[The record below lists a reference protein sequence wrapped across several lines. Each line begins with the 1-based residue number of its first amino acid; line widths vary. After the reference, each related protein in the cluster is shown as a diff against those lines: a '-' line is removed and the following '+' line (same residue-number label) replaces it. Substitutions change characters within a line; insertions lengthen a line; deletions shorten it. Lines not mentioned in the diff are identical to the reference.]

1 MTGNDRPAV
10 RISEEMRRRVGVYG
24 VTGAIG
30 ATAFALL
37 TALSLAG
44 FGPVAGPEVPFWAL
58 VGLYAAT
65 EAAVIHIA
73 IRKETHS
80 FSLTEVPLVVG
91 AFTLAPVSVVLAQ
104 VLGAGV
110 VLLLIRRQAPLKLLF
125 NILSF
130 ALATT
135 VGLTVFHLLTDP
147 SQGIG
152 PRSLFAAYAAAVTT
166 DLVTALCVEI
176 VIRVSTGEP
185 MNLRLRSTSAIGF
198 TLLNATLGIAVIVD
212 WVGHVGG
219 LWMPLLMGIGLYA
232 GYRLWT
238 RERHR
243 QERLADLQ
251 GTSHE
256 IQGSLGSEGMEA
268 AIVREVRRLFGA
280 HTVELILPLQ
290 GGDEVRRV
298 QMIGDAAITSR
309 VHAERDLAPSW
320 RDLLRGDAGALLQV
334 AGADL
339 DGGGRPDAGRHS
351 VLAAPVPVT
360 ERTRGLLALVDRE
373 AKVGAWPADELPL
386 LETLGNQIAVT
397 LRNAQLLENV
407 EARAAENEYL
417 ARHDTLTGLP
427 NRDWLRQLI
436 DDALRREATAPAAVL
451 VAELTGFRELVETLG
466 HDNADQVLR
475 AVAKRLVA
483 HAGPDRL
490 VGRLDG
496 HDLAVVIPGP
506 ASAAQVRDQ
515 ARSLVDALHEPFP
528 VDDLLLG
535 LTIRV
540 GLALTGAEERVDAR
554 TLLRRAEIAI
564 RTAETDDE
572 EIAEY
577 DPVRDAGSPVRMSL
591 VGELRRALDERE
603 LTVLYQPKVSLAT
616 RRIVGAEALIRWMH
630 PTRGMIP
637 PDEFIPVAERS
648 NVLRPMTL
656 FVLELA
662 LARCEAW
669 RAGGGAQ
676 GVAVNLSV
684 RNLLDSRI
692 VDDVDRLIRR
702 SEVPPEALTLEITES
717 AAMLDPARARAVM
730 TELRGL
736 GVRLAIDDFG
746 AGYASLAYLKQLPAN
761 ELKIDKAFMHAID
774 RDPRDR
780 AIVKSSIDLAHDLG
794 LKVVAEGVETQAAM
808 DLLAELGADLVQG
821 WHLGRPMSA
830 EAFDDALRGDRMQRG
845 ASVA

>member
-1 MTGNDRPAV
+1 MEEHRPAV
-10 RISEEMRRRVGVYG
+10 RISDEVRRRVGVY
-24 VTGAIG
+24 
-30 ATAFALL
+30 
-37 TALSLAG
+37 ALSLG
-44 FGPVAGPEVPFWAL
+44 L
-58 VGLYAAT
+58 VGAALAILWLLEVAQHAPPARPLLFPVLIVLYALA
-65 EAAVIHIA
+65 EAAVVHVA
-73 IRKETHS
+73 VRKETHS
-80 FSLTEVPLVVG
+80 FALSEVPLIIG
-91 AFTLAPVSVVLAQ
+91 AFTLAPPLVVLAQ
-104 VLGAGV
+104 TIGSGL
-110 VLLLIRRQAPLKLLF
+110 VLLIVRRQTPTKLGF
-125 NILSF
+125 NLAAF
-130 ALATT
+130 AVSTAAGLA
-135 VGLTVFHLLTDP
+135 VFHAIADHGDP
-147 SQGIG
+147 LALQSI
-152 PRSLFAAYAAAVTT
+152 FAAFAAALTT
-166 DLVTALCVEI
+166 DLVSALCVEL
-176 VIRVSTGEP
+176 VIRITTGEP
-185 MNLRLRSTSAIGF
+185 MNLRLRSTAAIGF
-198 TLLNATLGIAVIVD
+198 TLLNATLGVAVVVD
-212 WVGHVGG
+212 WVAHDAG
-219 LWMPLLMGIGLYA
+219 LWMPLLMGIGLYG

-298 QMIGDAAITSR
+298 QIIGDGSVASR
-309 VHAERDLAPSW
+309 VHAERDLARTW
-320 RDLLRGDAGALLQV
+320 RDLLRGDAGALATV
-334 AGADL
+334 SGSDL
-339 DGGGRPDAGRHS
+339 DGGGRPESTRHS

-373 AKVGAWPADELPL
+373 AKVGDWPADELPL

-436 DDALRREATAPAAVL
+436 DDALHQETTAPAAVL
-451 VAELTGFRELVETLG
+451 VTELTGFRELVETLG

-483 HAGPDRL
+483 HAGPGRL

-496 HDLAVVIPGP
+496 HNLAVVIPGP
-506 ASAAQVRDQ
+506 ATATEVREQ
-515 ARSLVDALHEPFP
+515 TRSIVDALHEPFP

-540 GLALTGAEERVDAR
+540 GLALTGADERVDAR

-564 RTAETDDE
+564 RTGEADDE

-702 SEVPPEALTLEITES
+702 SHVPPEALTLEITES

-730 TELRGL
+730 TELRAL
-736 GVRLAIDDFG
+736 GVRVAIDDFG

-761 ELKIDKAFMHAID
+761 ELKIDKAFMHSID

-780 AIVKSSIDLAHDLG
+780 AIVKASIDLAHDLG